1 MTYEISDYPGHLI
14 RRLHQSNV
22 AAFDA
27 AMRSAGTDL
36 TPVQFAA
43 LQAIQSF
50 PRIDQTG
57 LAREIAY
64 DRVTT
69 GGVVDRL
76 ESKGLVKRVGNPRDR
91 RTWLLE
97 LTTMGAAQLDLVLPV
112 IRKLEEGILSALE
125 PDERALC
132 LAILKKLVRATDAE
146 KNNARA
152 KAAA

>member
-1 MTYEISDYPGHLI
+1 
-14 RRLHQSNV
+14 
-22 AAFDA
+22 
-27 AMRSAGTDL
+27 
-36 TPVQFAA
+36 

>member
-1 MTYEISDYPGHLI
+1 MTYEISDYPGHLT

-27 AMRSAGTDL
+27 AMRSVGSDL

-43 LQAIQSF
+43 LQAIRSF
-50 PRIDQTG
+50 PHIDQTG

-76 ESKGLVKRVGNPRDR
+76 EGKGLIKRVGNPRDR

-97 LTTMGAAQLDLVLPV
+97 LTAEGEAQLARVLPV
-112 IRKLEEGILSALE
+112 IREVEEGILWALE
-125 PDERALC
+125 PDERVLF
-132 LAILKKLVRATDAE
+132 LGMLKKLVRTNDAE
-146 KNNARA
+146 KSIARG

>member
-1 MTYEISDYPGHLI
+1 MTYEVSHYPGHLT

-27 AMRSAGTDL
+27 AMRSVGAHL

-43 LQAIQSF
+43 LQAIRSF
-50 PRIDQTG
+50 PHIDQTC

-76 ESKGLVKRVGNPRDR
+76 EGKGLVKRVGSPRDR

-97 LTTMGAAQLDLVLPV
+97 LTSDGEAQLARVLPV
-112 IRKLEEGILSALE
+112 VREVEDGILSALE
-125 PDERALC
+125 PAERVLF
-132 LAILKKLVRATDAE
+132 LGMLKKLVRAKDAE
-146 KNNARA
+146 KSNARG
-152 KAAA
+152 KVAA